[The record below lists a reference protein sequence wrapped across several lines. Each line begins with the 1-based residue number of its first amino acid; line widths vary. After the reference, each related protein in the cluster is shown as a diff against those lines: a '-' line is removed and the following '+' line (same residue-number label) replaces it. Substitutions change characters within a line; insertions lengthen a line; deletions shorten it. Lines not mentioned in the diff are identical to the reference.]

1 MCAKLKKVLGAIHF
15 PSTAVYI
22 DTKNKFLMIQDT
34 DKVERVRK
42 QCGISL
48 YVGTVDEV
56 ISLIHKS

>member
-1 MCAKLKKVLGAIHF
+1 
-15 PSTAVYI
+15 
-22 DTKNKFLMIQDT
+22 MIQDT